1 MQKKISIVTLIAV
14 SLLCCLA
21 TFMATFLAMKNE
33 DDKAFLDRNTAVV
46 DNETKETESPAVETE
61 PPAAE
66 TESPATEE
74 PETTSPVKEPSTSTS
89 SNNKSDFMDKVV
101 EKLSI
106 VDSYFRNYY
115 IGELDDEAL
124 LDGIIAGY
132 VEGTGDVFAAYYNAA
147 EFQEYMNDYNAELVG
162 IGVNVIYNTDY
173 ETLEIISVVPES
185 PALEAGLLPGD
196 LIYTVG
202 EDRELASEL
211 GYYPT
216 INKLRGEVGTEA
228 VFSVLRGKN
237 YTEEIEFRIIRQK
250 ITEITVMSHVYDLDD
265 SIGII
270 KITGFDAKT
279 PVQFISAVEELQ
291 NSGCDKLVIDLRYNP
306 GGELQS
312 ICSILDY
319 IVPDGGPI
327 IHIID
332 GNGKEVDAEY
342 ANDGHELNI
351 PMVVL
356 VNGSTASAAELFTAT
371 VRDYNK
377 ATIVGT
383 TTYGKGCMQT
393 TIPIYS
399 NMFTGKL
406 YDGSAVTITYRMYD
420 PPFSDNYHGVGIV
433 PDVVVEL
440 DEALRE
446 KNIYKIT
453 DEEDNQLRAA
463 VATFNK

>member
-1 MQKKISIVTLIAV
+1 MQKRISIVTLIAV
-14 SLLCCLA
+14 VLLCCLA
-21 TFMATFLAMKNE
+21 TFMATFLAMRNE
-33 DDKAFLDRNTAVV
+33 DASDLLDKNTTG
-46 DNETKETESPAVETE
+46 NESEIPESDAPETDVPETIPPVTE
-61 PPAAE
+61 PD
-66 TESPATEE
+66 
-74 PETTSPVKEPSTSTS
+74 K
-89 SNNKSDFMDKVV
+89 NDKSDRTEFMDKVV
-101 EKLSI
+101 EKLTI
-106 VDSYFRNYY
+106 VDAYFRAYY
-115 IGELDDEAL
+115 IGELDEDAL

-132 VEGTGDVFAAYYNAA
+132 VEGTGDDFGAYYNAA
-147 EFQEYMNDYNAELVG
+147 EFENFMSDYNAELVG
-162 IGVNVIYNTDY
+162 IGVNVIYNTEY
-173 ETLEIISVVPES
+173 ETLEILSVVPES
-185 PALEAGLLPGD
+185 PALEAGVQPGD

-216 INKLRGEVGTEA
+216 IDKLRGEVGTEA

-237 YTEEIEFRIIRQK
+237 YTEEVEFRIIREK
-250 ITEITVMSHVYDLDD
+250 IIEITVMSHVYELDD

-270 KITGFDAKT
+270 KITSFDAKT
-279 PVQFISAVEELQ
+279 PEQFIAALEELQ
-291 NSGCDKLVIDLRYNP
+291 NSGCDKFVIDLRYNP

-312 ICSILDY
+312 ICTILDY

-332 GNGKEVDAEY
+332 GDGKEVDAEY
-342 ANDGHELNI
+342 ATDGHDLNV
-351 PMVVL
+351 PMAVL

-371 VRDYNK
+371 VRDYEK

-393 TIPIYS
+393 TIPLYS
-399 NMFTGKL
+399 NLLTGKL

-420 PPFSDNYHGVGIV
+420 PPFSENYHGVGIV

-440 DEALRE
+440 DEALLE

-463 VATFNK
+463 VETFNK

>member
-1 MQKKISIVTLIAV
+1 MQKRISIVTLIAV
-14 SLLCCLA
+14 VLLCCLA
-21 TFMATFLAMKNE
+21 TFMATFLAMRNE
-33 DDKAFLDRNTAVV
+33 DAADLLDKNTTG
-46 DNETKETESPAVETE
+46 NESEIPESDAPETDAPETIPQVTE
-61 PPAAE
+61 PD
-66 TESPATEE
+66 
-74 PETTSPVKEPSTSTS
+74 K
-89 SNNKSDFMDKVV
+89 NDKSDRTEFMDKVV
-101 EKLSI
+101 EKLTI
-106 VDSYFRNYY
+106 VDAYFRAYY
-115 IGELDDEAL
+115 IGELDEDAL

-132 VEGTGDVFAAYYNAA
+132 VEGTGDDFGAYYNAA
-147 EFQEYMNDYNAELVG
+147 EFENFMSDYNAELVG
-162 IGVNVIYNTDY
+162 IGVNVIYNTEY
-173 ETLEIISVVPES
+173 ETLEILSVVPES
-185 PALEAGLLPGD
+185 PALEAGVQPGD

-216 INKLRGEVGTEA
+216 IDKLRGEVGTEA

-237 YTEEIEFRIIRQK
+237 YTEEVEFRIIREK
-250 ITEITVMSHVYDLDD
+250 IIEITVMSHVYELDD

-270 KITGFDAKT
+270 KITSFDAKT
-279 PVQFISAVEELQ
+279 PEQFIAALEELQ
-291 NSGCDKLVIDLRYNP
+291 NSGCDKFVIDLRYNP

-312 ICSILDY
+312 ICTILDY

-332 GNGKEVDAEY
+332 GDGKEVDAEY
-342 ANDGHELNI
+342 ATDGHELNV
-351 PMVVL
+351 PMAVL

-371 VRDYNK
+371 VRDYEK

-393 TIPIYS
+393 TIPLYS
-399 NMFTGKL
+399 NLLTGKL

-420 PPFSDNYHGVGIV
+420 PPFSENYHGVGIV

-440 DEALRE
+440 DEALLE

-463 VATFNK
+463 VETFNK